1 MKVIVFGATGG
12 TGRAVT
18 QRALEVGHSVTAFVR
33 DARKVAPAQGLRIMD
48 GDAMVAAD
56 VAAALA
62 GQEAVVIT
70 LGNSQNAFGLLFG
83 ARRTTPRD
91 ICEVGTRNILS
102 GLPPG
107 SQVPLIVV
115 SAFGIGE
122 TRDKLPFMFK
132 LFYRLFLREQMADK
146 ERQEAVL
153 RASGATFVIVQ
164 PVALTD
170 KAPTGEWTATSD
182 GTLGQSEVSRGDLAA
197 FLLSVLESGSHR
209 GQTITFSG
217 KPLVRAQK

>member
-18 QRALEVGHSVTAFVR
+18 QRLLAAGHSVTGFVR
-33 DARKVAPAQGLRIMD
+33 DAGKMSPATGLRIVQ
-48 GDAMVAAD
+48 GDAMVAGD

-91 ICEVGTRNILS
+91 ICEVGTRNILTA
-102 GLPPG
+102 LPQDSRIPI
-107 SQVPLIVV
+107 IVV

-146 ERQEAVL
+146 EKQEAAL
-153 RASGATFVIVQ
+153 RASGSNYVIVQ

-170 KAPTGEWTATSD
+170 KSPTGTWTATRD
-182 GTLGQSEVSRGDLAA
+182 GALGQSEVSRGDLAA
-197 FLLSVLESGSHR
+197 FLLSVLEGSSQSGE
-209 GQTITFSG
+209 TITFSG
-217 KPLVRAQK
+217 TSPVRAAI

>member
-18 QRALEVGHSVTAFVR
+18 LQALAAGHSVTAFVR
-33 DARKVAPAQGLRIMD
+33 DAGKMSPAPGLQILQ
-48 GDAMVAAD
+48 GDAMIAGD
-56 VAAALA
+56 VAAALV

-91 ICEVGTRNILS
+91 VCEVGTRNILS

-122 TRDKLPFMFK
+122 TRAKLPFMFK

-146 ERQEAVL
+146 AKQEAVL
-153 RASGATFVIVQ
+153 MASGAACVVVQ

-170 KAPTGEWTATSD
+170 KAPTGAWTAAHD

-197 FLLSVLESGSHR
+197 FLLSVLDSGSHR

-217 KPLVRAQK
+217 KAPVRAPK

>member
-18 QRALEVGHSVTAFVR
+18 LQALAAGHSVTAFVR
-33 DARKVAPAQGLRIMD
+33 DAGKMSPAPGLQILQ
-48 GDAMVAAD
+48 GDAMIAGD
-56 VAAALA
+56 VAAALV

-91 ICEVGTRNILS
+91 VCEVGTRNILS

-122 TRDKLPFMFK
+122 TRAKLPFMFK

-146 ERQEAVL
+146 AKQEAVL
-153 RASGATFVIVQ
+153 GASGAAYVVVQ

-170 KAPTGEWTATSD
+170 KAPTGAWTAAHD

-197 FLLSVLESGSHR
+197 FLLSLLDSGSHR

-217 KPLVRAQK
+217 KAPVRAPK

>member
-18 QRALEVGHSVTAFVR
+18 QRALAAGHSVTAFVR
-33 DARKVAPAQGLRIMD
+33 DAGKLSPAPGLRIIQ
-48 GDAMVAAD
+48 GDSMVADD
-56 VAAALA
+56 VAAALQ

-91 ICEVGTRNILS
+91 VCEVGTRNILTA
-102 GLPPG
+102 LPQKSRMP
-107 SQVPLIVV
+107 IIAV

-122 TRDKLPFMFK
+122 TRDKLPLMFK

-146 ERQEAVL
+146 EKQEAVL
-153 RASGATFVIVQ
+153 RVSDAVYVIVQ

-170 KAPTGEWTATSD
+170 KASTGIWTATRD

-197 FLLSVLESGSHR
+197 FLLSLVESG
-209 GQTITFSG
+209 GQSGETISFSG
-217 KPLVRAQK
+217 KPPVRAAT

>member
-18 QRALEVGHSVTAFVR
+18 QRLLAAGHSVTAFVR
-33 DARKVAPAQGLRIMD
+33 DAGKMSPAPGLRIVQ
-48 GDAMVAAD
+48 GDAMVAGD
-56 VAAALA
+56 VGAALA
-62 GQEAVVIT
+62 GQQAVVIT

-91 ICEVGTRNILS
+91 ICEVGTGNILS

-107 SQVPLIVV
+107 SQLPLIVV

-122 TRDKLPFMFK
+122 TRNKLPFMFK

-146 ERQEAVL
+146 EKQEAAL
-153 RASGATFVIVQ
+153 RASGSTYVIVQ

-170 KAPTGEWTATSD
+170 KSPTGAWTATRD
-182 GTLGQSEVSRGDLAA
+182 GTLGQSEVSRGDFAA
-197 FLLSVLESGSHR
+197 FLLSVLEGISRSGE
-209 GQTITFSG
+209 TITFSG
-217 KPLVRAQK
+217 KSLVRAQK

>member
-18 QRALEVGHSVTAFVR
+18 LQALAAGHSVTAFVR
-33 DARKVAPAQGLRIMD
+33 DAGKMSPAPGLQILQ
-48 GDAMVAAD
+48 GDAMIAGD
-56 VAAALA
+56 VAAALV

-91 ICEVGTRNILS
+91 VCEVGTRNILS

-122 TRDKLPFMFK
+122 TRAKLPFMFK

-146 ERQEAVL
+146 AKQEAVL
-153 RASGATFVIVQ
+153 MASGAACVVVQ

-170 KAPTGEWTATSD
+170 KAPTGTWTAAHD

-197 FLLSVLESGSHR
+197 FLLSVLDSGSHR

-217 KPLVRAQK
+217 KAPVRAPK

>member
-1 MKVIVFGATGG
+1 MRVIVFGVTGG

-18 QRALEVGHSVTAFVR
+18 GRALAAGHSVTTFVR
-33 DARKVAPAQGLRIMD
+33 DAGKMSPATGLRIIQ
-48 GDAMVAAD
+48 GDAMVEGD
-56 VAAALA
+56 VAAALV

-91 ICEVGTRNILS
+91 VCAVGTRNILS
-102 GLPPG
+102 GLSPG

-146 ERQEAVL
+146 EKQEAVL
-153 RASGATFVIVQ
+153 RASGAAYVIVQ

-170 KAPTGEWTATSD
+170 KAPTGAWTATRD
-182 GTLGQSEVSRGDLAA
+182 GTLGQSEVSCGDLAA
-197 FLLSVLESGSHR
+197 FLLSVLGSGSHR
-209 GQTITFSG
+209 GQTITLSG
-217 KPLVRAQK
+217 KLPVRPAT

>member
-18 QRALEVGHSVTAFVR
+18 KRALAAGHSVTAFVR
-33 DARKVAPAQGLRIMD
+33 DTGKMSPAPGLRIIQ
-48 GDAMVAAD
+48 GDAMVAGD
-56 VAAALA
+56 VAAALV

-91 ICEVGTRNILS
+91 VCAVGTHNILS
-102 GLPPG
+102 GLSPG
-107 SQVPLIVV
+107 IQVPLIVV

-146 ERQEAVL
+146 EKQEAVL
-153 RASGATFVIVQ
+153 KASGAAHVIVQ

-170 KAPTGEWTATSD
+170 KAPTGIWTATRD
-182 GTLGQSEVSRGDLAA
+182 GTLGQSDVSRGDLAG
-197 FLLSVLESGSHR
+197 FLLSVLESGSQS
-209 GQTITFSG
+209 GETISFSG
-217 KPLVRAQK
+217 KPPFRAAT

>member
-1 MKVIVFGATGG
+1 MKMIVFGATGG

-18 QRALEVGHSVTAFVR
+18 QSALAAGHSVTAFVR
-33 DARKVAPAQGLRIMD
+33 DASKMSPAPGLRIIQ
-48 GDAMVAAD
+48 GDAMVAGD
-56 VAAALA
+56 VAAALP

-70 LGNSQNAFGLLFG
+70 LGNSQNAFSLLFG
-83 ARRTTPRD
+83 ARRTTPPD
-91 ICEVGTRNILS
+91 ICEVGTRNILTALAQDS
-102 GLPPG
+102 RIPI
-107 SQVPLIVV
+107 IVV
-115 SAFGIGE
+115 SAFGIGD

-153 RASGATFVIVQ
+153 RASGADYVIVQ

-170 KAPTGEWTATSD
+170 KAPTGNWTATGD
-182 GTLGQSEVSRGDLAA
+182 GALGQSEVSRGDLAA
-197 FLLSVLESGSHR
+197 FLLSVLVRDSHR

-217 KPLVRAQK
+217 KATVQAQK